1 MLELPWIFPGSQ
13 LHYHEK
19 CQVLRKRLCTLGLE
33 PKGPVGASCLTGS
46 VGDSCLTSVS
56 LSLSPSLPPS
66 LALALSLSHALA
78 LSLSLSRECSSSL
91 SLSLSLSLGNAP
103 LTLSLQKEQKMY
115 SYPFTLPCSVCLFS
129 QQSSGELFESRL
141 QVCPSWTPLSQAWS
155 WLHPFR
161 SALLSSQWTRPEDT
175 GSIDQRGKG
184 HTSTIIYCILMM
196 NA

>member
-66 LALALSLSHALA
+66 LSLSRSLTLS

-91 SLSLSLSLGNAP
+91 SLSGMLLLPFHCRKNKKCI
-103 LTLSLQKEQKMY
+103 LTLSL
-115 SYPFTLPCSVCLFS
+115 FLALFV
-129 QQSSGELFESRL
+129 F
-141 QVCPSWTPLSQAWS
+141 
-155 WLHPFR
+155 F
-161 SALLSSQWTRPEDT
+161 LSSPVGNSSNPGCKFVLLGLRFLKHGAGCIHFALRFCRLNGLGLKTQDP
-175 GSIDQRGKG
+175 SINAGRD
-184 HTSTIIYCILMM
+184 ILRLLYIVY
-196 NA
+196 